1 MSTFTTSGWNRAN
14 IRTKLRNVVGMPSQD
29 QLSDDSA
36 NAYINNYGTYQL
48 PHELKMQIQNN
59 FLDFKTTPGVNTYQF
74 PGSYLTDGP
83 GAYADGF
90 PLIFYEDP
98 DIFYQDWP
106 QQYNVDAIA
115 AGDGVQNQF
124 AGNTQG
130 FPIIIGTFFITDGF
144 QVVQDT
150 GLPQVIGVTIAT
162 GNGGTSYSGV
172 LGAIPVEMGTF
183 TAIGGIGAASPES
196 FADNG
201 DGTLTGS
208 QGGTGTID
216 YTTGAWTLSFNS
228 EVANSLLIQS
238 TYNVVGLGV
247 LAGDGSGTLNYAT
260 GAFSVTFDSAPAS
273 TLTVYSKYIAYT
285 GNRPQGVLFFQNQFQ
300 LMPVPDQVYA
310 IRMQGFVL
318 PIQLVNDTDIPAQP
332 EWGPLYAYGAA
343 LEVFADRGDVENY
356 DRYYPILKKFEN
368 VALSRTIQQY
378 TPEQGVPR
386 F

>member
-1 MSTFTTSGWNRAN
+1 MSTISTPGWNLAN
-14 IRTKLRNVVGMPSQD
+14 IRTKLRNVTGMPSQD
-29 QLSDDSA
+29 QMSDASA
-36 NAYINNYGTYQL
+36 NAYINNYGTYQM

-59 FLDFKTTPGVNTYQF
+59 FLDFKTTPGINTYAF
-74 PGSYLTDGP
+74 PGSYLTDSP

-106 QQYNVDAIA
+106 QQYNVDSVA
-115 AGDGVQNQF
+115 AGNGVQNTF
-124 AGNTQG
+124 SGTTQG
-130 FPIIIGTFFITDGF
+130 FPIIIGTFFITDSV
-144 QVVQDT
+144 QVLQDT
-150 GLPQVIGVTIAT
+150 GEALVSSVTIAT
-162 GNGGTSYSGV
+162 GNGGISYSGT
-172 LGAIPVEMGTF
+172 LGAVPVEVGTF

-201 DGTLTGS
+201 NGTLTGS

-216 YTTGAWTLSFNS
+216 YTSGAWTLTFNS
-228 EVANSLLIQS
+228 AVASGLLIQA

-260 GAFSVTFDSAPAS
+260 GQFSATFNTAPS
-273 TLTVYSKYIAYT
+273 SSLTIYSKYIAYT

-300 LMPVPDQVYA
+300 LMPVPDQVYQ

-318 PIQLVNDTDIPAQP
+318 PNQLVNDQDTPAQP

-343 LEVFADRGDVENY
+343 LEIFADRGDTENY

-368 VALSRTIQQY
+368 VALGRTIQQY